1 MTLNNNKMKPSA
13 KFSNIEKT
21 FRMLFI
27 ADSLQTSFIS
37 DPEYP
42 SVCLIYIT
50 VRIFKILNL
59 KL

>member
-1 MTLNNNKMKPSA
+1 MKPSA
-13 KFSNIEKT
+13 KFSSIEKT

-42 SVCLIYIT
+42 SVCLKYIII